1 MRDFILDLTKI
12 LTPLCPTFLH
22 VPPETPYPHI
32 SIEPLQSLM
41 GVPWGPTV
49 ITLAIKIW
57 SQYAGTKEILNLAK
71 EVERVL
77 RHYNKANI
85 KISESSL
92 ALSNDGTTRV
102 HTIRIKAKVEAHE

>member
-1 MRDFILDLTKI
+1 MRNFILDLSKS

-41 GVPWGPTV
+41 GVPWGPTIV
-49 ITLAIKIW
+49 TLAIKIW
-57 SQYAGTKEILNLAK
+57 SQYAGTKEILSLAK
-71 EVERVL
+71 SVENVL
-77 RHYNKANI
+77 QHYGKANI
-85 KISESSL
+85 KVSESGL

-102 HTIRIKAKVEAHE
+102 HTIRIKAKVNIHE